1 MTVRIILAAGGT
13 GGHLFPA
20 EALAHALVARGAE
33 PVLVTDPRTA
43 GFSGPVSGLTV
54 HRLPLQPMRGG
65 VVGRIRGGFGL
76 CAGTLAARGL
86 LRRLAPDAVVGFG
99 GYPSVPAVF
108 AARNLGRPILLH
120 EQNAVLGKAN
130 RMLAARATR
139 IATSFPRLRLLDPA
153 LAGRVVE
160 TGNPV
165 RPAIAE
171 VGRRPYAPPAA
182 DGPVEI
188 LVMGGSQGARIFA
201 TLLPDALALLPDGL
215 RARLRLTQQARP
227 DDVAAVRET
236 YARAGIP
243 ATVERFFDD
252 VPQRLARA
260 HLVVSRA
267 GASTVAEIAAAGRP
281 ALLVPYPH
289 AADDH
294 QTNNARHLADA
305 GAAWLVPEAGTDA
318 ARLAAVLGEVLADP
332 ATLAAAAARALA
344 LGRPDAGDRLADAV
358 LELVAAAQPMG
369 RAA

>member
-1 MTVRIILAAGGT
+1 MTVRVVLAAGGT

-20 EALAHALVARGAE
+20 EALARALARHGAE

-43 GFSGPVSGLTV
+43 GFAQPVPGMAV

-65 VVGRIRGGFGL
+65 VVGRIRGGIGL

-99 GYPSVPAVF
+99 GYPSVPTVF

-130 RMLAARATR
+130 RMLAGRATR
-139 IATSFPRLRLLDPA
+139 IATSFPRVRLLDA
-153 LAGRVVE
+153 GLAGKVVE

-165 RPAIAE
+165 RPAITE
-171 VGRRPYAPPAA
+171 IGRRPYAPPAA
-182 DGPVEI
+182 DGPIEM
-188 LVMGGSQGARIFA
+188 LVMGGSQGARVFA
-201 TLLPDALALLPDGL
+201 TRLPEALALLPEGL
-215 RARLRLTQQARP
+215 RDRLRLTQQARP
-227 DDVAAVRET
+227 DDVALVRET

-252 VPQRLARA
+252 VPERLGRA
-260 HLVVSRA
+260 HLVVSRS

-294 QTNNARHLADA
+294 QTDNARHLADA
-305 GAAWLVPEAGTDA
+305 GAAWLAPEGETDA
-318 ARLAAVLGEVLADP
+318 AGLAALLGRALGDP
-332 ATLAAAAARALA
+332 AALAAAAARALA
-344 LGRPDAGDRLADAV
+344 LGRPDAADRLADAV
-358 LELVAAAQPMG
+358 LALVSDRRPMEHAA
-369 RAA
+369 